1 MVKSTAI
8 FKFLVLPI
16 STPKVGVVAKLVSE
30 ELHNT
35 AQVRWK
41 AKSLMSE
48 SPSLFP
54 FHVLHYGNYSL
65 LSTTLKLSTDLSL

>member
-35 AQVRWK
+35 A
-41 AKSLMSE
+41 
-48 SPSLFP
+48 
-54 FHVLHYGNYSL
+54 
-65 LSTTLKLSTDLSL
+65 